1 VWCLILPT
9 IALGHIYAKQDIRTA
24 ICNANGTRPSL
35 FVPEMSFDL
44 LVRKQIARLEQP
56 GLQVIFNNYHC
67 SIYILIYSTC
77 KLCAYCCLINSLVH
91 IVQ

>member
-1 VWCLILPT
+1 M
-9 IALGHIYAKQDIRTA
+9 HAKQDIRTA

-56 GLQVIFNNYHC
+56 GLQVSISIY
-67 SIYILIYSTC
+67 SIYIRSI
-77 KLCAYCCLINSLVH
+77 
-91 IVQ
+91 

>member
-1 VWCLILPT
+1 MLCV
-9 IALGHIYAKQDIRTA
+9 ALWSHTCKQDIRTA

-56 GLQVIFNNYHC
+56 GLQANTINIIIHTHVY
-67 SIYILIYSTC
+67 TV
-77 KLCAYCCLINSLVH
+77 CAHCCLIS
-91 IVQ
+91 IQSR

>member
-1 VWCLILPT
+1 MLCVALWSPT
-9 IALGHIYAKQDIRTA
+9 CKQDIRTA

-56 GLQVIFNNYHC
+56 GLQVII
-67 SIYILIYSTC
+67 SINHKHKSHVLYSNSQYMLDKLLIHF
-77 KLCAYCCLINSLVH
+77 AEAW
-91 IVQ
+91 